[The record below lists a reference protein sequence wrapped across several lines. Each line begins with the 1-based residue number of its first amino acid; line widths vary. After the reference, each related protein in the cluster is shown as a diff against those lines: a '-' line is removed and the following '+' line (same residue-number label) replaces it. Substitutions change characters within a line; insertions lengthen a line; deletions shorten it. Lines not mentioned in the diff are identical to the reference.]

1 MKPFILATALLLMGC
16 GNKNESAATTKKADT
31 VTSTVRNTDQ
41 NDITN
46 ALHDFFAWYGRVNE
60 KLSRDFMHEKNKHLV
75 LDEAKMKAY
84 FAEFKQSG
92 FVSDEFIADET
103 KFYQACAKIW
113 QTELVGD
120 VPTGLDADRYFCAQD
135 FVDTYDKAPV
145 TATITGDRA
154 KALLSVAAD
163 KKLSFEMKKENG
175 KWLLAKVNCDSG
187 VKY

>member
-1 MKPFILATALLLMGC
+1 MKPFFFATALLFMGC
-16 GNKNESAATTKKADT
+16 GGKNEPASTPKKADIVTAT
-31 VTSTVRNTDQ
+31 VKNTDQ

-46 ALHDFFAWYGRVNE
+46 TLHDFFAWYERVNE
-60 KLSRDFMHEKNKHLV
+60 KLSRDFMYEKNKHLV

-92 FVSDEFIADET
+92 FVSDEFIADEIQ
-103 KFYQACAKIW
+103 FYKACAKIW

-120 VPTGLDADRYFCAQD
+120 VPTGLEADRYFCAQD
-135 FVDTYDKAPV
+135 FVDAYHKAPV
-145 TATITGDRA
+145 TATIIGDRA
-154 KALLSVAAD
+154 KAVLVVAAD
-163 KKLSFEMKKENG
+163 NKLSFDMKKENN